1 MPYSKSYNLINFPS
15 LSLAEV
21 PLKAALCLLTL
32 ASKAE
37 FKPKLTFL
45 EPILLNELQC
55 DDSGHY
61 FGETRD
67 LFLLALPL
75 ANANVVEF
83 VVQAIMSGTY

>member
-1 MPYSKSYNLINFPS
+1 

-32 ASKAE
+32 TSKAE
-37 FKPKLTFL
+37 FKPRNTFL
-45 EPILLNELQC
+45 ERILLNEFQR
-55 DDSGHY
+55 DDGGHY

-83 VVQAIMSGTY
+83 VVQAIMTGAYRWACC